1 MVGALGTTSKSEAT
15 TTTSRERGETR
26 GGLAREPSVGPSVR
40 SSVRRSS
47 SSSSDS
53 DSDSDSSSI
62 DPFVGRSVDVSTT
75 GLDFESNLSVREGAR
90 AREGVVSAYR
100 GVREAWTRVC
110 VDAGFR
116 RRRRAEA

>member
-1 MVGALGTTSKSEAT
+1 VVGALGTTSKSEAT

-47 SSSSDS
+47 SSSSS
-53 DSDSDSSSI
+53 SDSDSSSI